1 MRRTSLDAVP
11 VSSSCYACWRHD
23 RAPVWVFVTTHAD
36 DGHGGLYHAT
46 GGSSMPDFV
55 RCLAVP
61 TRPLTHGFFQFFES
75 VLTEPIHEALRNR
88 SVACFMMVSGGL
100 VNYPGSRSALL
111 KAAVE

>member
-1 MRRTSLDAVP
+1 
-11 VSSSCYACWRHD
+11 
-23 RAPVWVFVTTHAD
+23 
-36 DGHGGLYHAT
+36 
-46 GGSSMPDFV
+46 
-55 RCLAVP
+55 
-61 TRPLTHGFFQFFES
+61 LTHGFFQFFES